1 MVREAWDRLRR
12 LASRHARWRR
22 RSAPSYFPL
31 DALRPRQPLALERG
45 EYFHEL
51 APAARSH
58 ASRVDQLRPDLLSP
72 AEVARTVVL
81 PQPVRPLGFYKV
93 HDVVFCGR
101 AYALRDRLVCYSR
114 SVIPQYWRV
123 ALDAGRFPVPNPS
136 GLARRDVGRPAILFA
151 GRDYNNYGHWWLDIA
166 PRLHA
171 LRRQQPRLLETA
183 GLVIPS
189 DLSGWGRDVL
199 SFLFDIRDEAL
210 EPYDAERE
218 GLRCETAIIPTMVHT
233 DYHFHPLAAEF
244 YRAVAARCA
253 GSPADVPGSGLLFVT
268 RGEFARAA
276 GRPVR
281 VLANADDVEALAT
294 SMGFTSI
301 APERLSWREQV
312 AVFSKARIVVGEH
325 GSAMKNLLFAPEGA
339 IAVVINYLN
348 STQAM
353 IAALKRQHY
362 ILIEAEGFDPAHHQ
376 KPFRVDL
383 AKLRARLERALLA
396 AGA

>member
-1 MVREAWDRLRR
+1 MD
-12 LASRHARWRR
+12 SQGTGGK
-22 RSAPSYFPL
+22 P
-31 DALRPRQPLALERG
+31 
-45 EYFHEL
+45 
-51 APAARSH
+51 
-58 ASRVDQLRPDLLSP
+58 
-72 AEVARTVVL
+72 
-81 PQPVRPLGFYKV
+81 
-93 HDVVFCGR
+93 
-101 AYALRDRLVCYSR
+101 
-114 SVIPQYWRV
+114 
-123 ALDAGRFPVPNPS
+123 
-136 GLARRDVGRPAILFA
+136 
-151 GRDYNNYGHWWLDIA
+151 
-166 PRLHA
+166 
-171 LRRQQPRLLETA
+171 
-183 GLVIPS
+183 LVICGQGVTPKAATIARFR
-189 DLSGWGRDVL
+189 DLCLD
-199 SFLFDIRDEAL
+199 
-210 EPYDAERE
+210 
-218 GLRCETAIIPTMVHT
+218 M
-233 DYHFHPLAAEF
+233 
-244 YRAVAARCA
+244 
-253 GSPADVPGSGLLFVT
+253 VPGSGLLFVT

-301 APERLSWREQV
+301 TPERLSWREQV
-312 AVFSKARIVVGEH
+312 AVFSKERIVVGEH